1 MGKLTEWIK
10 ILVPVIAVIVVI
22 SFESCVTRREM
33 NEKFEQARADRSLI
47 REDIRRLE
55 DKVERL
61 NQNYIDH
68 LVHHNK
74 REKIAEMYVYH
85 SLANVMYDSGLR
97 RVLLI
102 NYRGHLSRFDIAS
115 HFSSVAQSLRNQR
128 Y

>member
-33 NEKFEQARADRSLI
+33 NEKFDQARADRSLI

-74 REKIAEMYVYH
+74 SEK
-85 SLANVMYDSGLR
+85 NR
-97 RVLLI
+97 
-102 NYRGHLSRFDIAS
+102 
-115 HFSSVAQSLRNQR
+115 
-128 Y
+128 